1 MFQVLDCFIK
11 LEREIDDAGTFN
23 LYSCND
29 IDESVLRI
37 FPPFSLFLATPMFFG
52 ELELE
57 VMQFGQLGGWL
68 GTLIFL
74 HSRQKLQTNKL
85 QKANFLSIK

>member
-1 MFQVLDCFIK
+1 
-11 LEREIDDAGTFN
+11 
-23 LYSCND
+23 
-29 IDESVLRI
+29 
-37 FPPFSLFLATPMFFG
+37 MFFG

-85 QKANFLSIK
+85 QKANFLFNKVVACGFFSWIC